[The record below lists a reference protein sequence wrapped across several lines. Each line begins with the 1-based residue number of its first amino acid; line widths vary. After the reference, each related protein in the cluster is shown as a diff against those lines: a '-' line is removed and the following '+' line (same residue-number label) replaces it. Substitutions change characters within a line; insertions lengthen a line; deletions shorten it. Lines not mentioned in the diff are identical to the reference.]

1 MMSGKFCPNRRGEIW
16 LQTKTKPSE
25 RLAGT
30 LNGRS
35 RIKRAVNAHSST
47 TMGNKQEI
55 SKKNAEQKQRQR
67 QRQRRRTEEQVRH
80 NYAMG
85 DATPARRRE
94 RERVATFQ
102 QVRARFKHVRR
113 RVAQSLSLHFLVK
126 NGSGYKKASSRRS
139 PFQTSTDSSAARERQ
154 QQQQQREVKFRR
166 FSQPNESY
174 LRKRQIQIE
183 RAIYIAVQQVNCV
196 LDNRVSRA
204 NFCASERITTFSVI
218 FLCKKFELNFHLENA
233 ICKAQS

>member
-1 MMSGKFCPNRRGEIW
+1 MMSGKFCPKRRGEIW

-55 SKKNAEQKQRQR
+55 SQKNAEQKQRQR
-67 QRQRRRTEEQVRH
+67 QRQWQRRRTEEQVRY

-85 DATPARRRE
+85 DATPARRRKHK
-94 RERVATFQ
+94 RVATFQ
-102 QVRARFKHVRR
+102 QVRARFEHVRR
-113 RVAQSLSLHFLVK
+113 RVAQSQSQSLSLHFLAK

-174 LRKRQIQIE
+174 
-183 RAIYIAVQQVNCV
+183 
-196 LDNRVSRA
+196 
-204 NFCASERITTFSVI
+204 
-218 FLCKKFELNFHLENA
+218 
-233 ICKAQS
+233 